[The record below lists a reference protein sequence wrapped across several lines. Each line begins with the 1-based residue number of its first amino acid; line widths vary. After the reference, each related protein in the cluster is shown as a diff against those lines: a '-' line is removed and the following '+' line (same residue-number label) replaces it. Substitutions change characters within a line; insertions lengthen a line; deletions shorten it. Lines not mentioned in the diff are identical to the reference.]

1 MTEPGFD
8 MHEDSALPSWAAAV
22 PSEARAFQGHRAGF
36 VTRALAVGIDF
47 AVVAVSLLLVYLG
60 WAALLFVVRPTNYTL
75 PTVSFGLLLAAS
87 AAGAW
92 LYFTVAWS
100 TTGRTVG
107 AKVMGIRVVNYRGK
121 VMRLGGAAARAAF
134 CLGFMPGL
142 FWVIVSDQNR
152 SLQDTVMRTS
162 VIYDWTSRPA
172 QRESHHAPAE
182 DT

>member
-36 VTRALAVGIDF
+36 VTRAVAAGIDF
-47 AVVAVSLLLVYLG
+47 GVVAGAMVLIYLG
-60 WAALLFVVRPTNYTL
+60 WAALLFVVQPTNFS
-75 PTVSFGLLLAAS
+75 PPGVSFPILLAGF

-92 LYFTVAWS
+92 LYFTIAWS

-121 VMRLGGAAARAAF
+121 VMRLGGAAPRAAF

-142 FWVIVSDQNR
+142 FWVIVSDENR

-172 QRESHHAPAE
+172 QRESHQAPAD